1 VESVEAV
8 CILGV
13 LDRLDAN
20 ILCLLHLVRMRRLWL
35 SKTSYQML
43 CAIIGTSCVLKTLLG
58 LVLLCF
64 YRVDNIL
71 GSVCV
76 QMIATVLFLVRIV
89 VSRGLVF

>member
-1 VESVEAV
+1 MEWVAVV
-8 CILGV
+8 CILDV

-20 ILCLLHLVRMRRLWL
+20 ILCLLHQVRMCRLWL

-43 CAIIGTSCVLKTLLG
+43 CAIIGTSCFLKTLLG

-64 YRVDNIL
+64 GRVGNIL

-76 QMIATVLFLVRIV
+76 QLIATVLLLVRNL
-89 VSRGLVF
+89 VSWKLVF